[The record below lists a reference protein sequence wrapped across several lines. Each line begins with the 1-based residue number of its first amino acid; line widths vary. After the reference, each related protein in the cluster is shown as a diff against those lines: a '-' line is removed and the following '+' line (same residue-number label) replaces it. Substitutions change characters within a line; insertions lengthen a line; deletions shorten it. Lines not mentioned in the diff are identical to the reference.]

1 MLSLAAGSISW
12 VLEYLSPGSFGCRT
26 APAKRIPTS
35 ADGARA
41 DHLHIFVLTCSW
53 EVRLDT
59 LCLSLKTFVLRATQ
73 QLTLYTNM
81 KSQRSTTLVIICLAT
96 FAAASLNAATIPAG
110 TTVTVSTVS
119 LISSQ
124 TVAGRSF
131 EAKLAKNVAVKG
143 GVALKAGTKAFGKI
157 TSSRA
162 NPRKSGPLVVELASI
177 EINGRKIP
185 VKTNDIQPAGPP
197 QTARQA
203 QYGHTAGTTVVNPGT
218 TLQFQ
223 LLQPVTF

>member
-1 MLSLAAGSISW
+1 M
-12 VLEYLSPGSFGCRT
+12 
-26 APAKRIPTS
+26 
-35 ADGARA
+35 
-41 DHLHIFVLTCSW
+41 
-53 EVRLDT
+53 
-59 LCLSLKTFVLRATQ
+59 
-73 QLTLYTNM
+73 
-81 KSQRSTTLVIICLAT
+81 
-96 FAAASLNAATIPAG
+96 ASLTVGALNGATIPAG
-110 TTVTVSTVS
+110 TTVTVSTVG

-131 EAKLAKNVAVKG
+131 EAKLAKNVSVKG
-143 GVALKAGTKAFGKI
+143 SVVLKAGTKAFGKI

-162 NPRKSGPLVVELASI
+162 NPRKSGPLAVELASI
-177 EINGRKIP
+177 EVNGRKIP
-185 VKTNDIQPAGPP
+185 VKTNDVQPAGPP